1 MTCPWSEVNVDSL
14 LFSPTMIYYLM
25 AELDLINGKTGS
37 TEMKDQCLY
46 LPDCPSTNWSYLL

>member
-14 LFSPTMIYYLM
+14 LCSPTMIYYLM

-37 TEMKDQCLY
+37 TEMKGSVLVS
-46 LPDCPSTNWSYLL
+46 P

>member
-25 AELDLINGKTGS
+25 ADLDLINGKTWS

-46 LPDCPSTNWSYLL
+46 LPDCPSIN